1 MFNCKLSINPFG
13 LWTCFGEA
21 IGIDKLHDFYG
32 EYWPRPP
39 LPREVVWEWT
49 DNGKRI
55 GWSSV
60 RPDIL
65 DPLVWM
71 MVGIFPSYQN
81 QGYNK
86 EIIKWTVREGFNKFI
101 DAQWLFVAVSKRNV
115 EHLETRFAYQAK
127 YKTKWIV
134 AGEMFEPPP
143 GYVIFGIS
151 RERYLQPSE
160 HEDRYPEIK
169 DSE

>member
-1 MFNCKLSINPFG
+1 MIESKISIDPLR
-13 LWTCFGEA
+13 LWTSFGEA

-32 EYWPRPP
+32 EYWPRVP
-39 LPREVVWEWT
+39 LPREFVWEWVE
-49 DNGKRI
+49 DGKTV
-55 GWSSV
+55 GWSAI
-60 RPDIL
+60 RKDIL
-65 DPLVWM
+65 DSIVWM

-86 EIIKWTVREGFNKFI
+86 EIIKWTVRECFIKFI
-101 DAQWLFVAVSKRNV
+101 DAQWLFVAVSKANV
-115 EHLETRFAYQAK
+115 EHLATRFAYQAK

-143 GYVIFGIS
+143 GWVIFGIS

-160 HEDRYPEIK
+160 HEDRYPETK
-169 DSE
+169 GE